1 MDLEKGRL
9 KFIIHGHE
17 MVKKKPKE
25 NKKNTINMAMVV
37 VITILFLRTLY

>member
-1 MDLEKGRL
+1 MDLKKQRL

-17 MVKKKPKE
+17 MVKKTKE